1 MITHDDYQWLFRKAP
16 VMATSIAENGTYLDV
31 NDAMLLRLG
40 YARGDM
46 VGHSPEEFAT
56 PECAERIRKELRPAL
71 RRTGKLESKPI
82 SFITRSG
89 EVVDCVTDAL
99 VEFNRAGEYL
109 RTVALYSEIS
119 DQARANFKYRTLYRS
134 TPAMLHTVDGNGM
147 IVTVTDHW
155 LNKLGFTRD
164 EVVGKPITDFFSL
177 RDRKFYADGGMQELI
192 SDGDFSNLERQML
205 AKDGTVLDLLMS
217 AISHRDD
224 AGDVD
229 RMLVASKDVTE
240 WRRAERELRRTLAE
254 NARLREE
261 LERERDYLRE
271 EVNVAMN
278 FGRMIGTSSALQKML
293 RRVEAVAETP
303 ASVLVQGESGVG
315 KELVAHAIHMQS
327 PRADGPLV
335 KVNCAS
341 IPKELFESEFFGH
354 VKGAFT
360 GAHRD
365 RIGRFQLADGGTIF
379 LDEVGEIPHELQG
392 KLLRVLQE
400 SEFER
405 VGDDVTRSVD
415 VRVIAATNRDLEQLI
430 VQGDFREDLFY
441 RLSVFPVD
449 VPPLRERGE
458 DIVQLAQ
465 YFLEQTCNDFGRD
478 SLTLTRA
485 QTANLRAYDWPGNVR
500 ELKNVI
506 ERAVILST
514 GKVLR
519 LDLSMPGLKVDS
531 HEMAVT
537 AANNDEV
544 LTETDM
550 REFQK
555 SNTIRALNRANW
567 KVSGKGGAA
576 ELLGVRPTTLADR
589 VRTLRI
595 KKPVR
600 RARDRSAT

>member
-1 MITHDDYQWLFRKAP
+1 MLTQDDYQWLFRKSPA
-16 VMATSIAENGTYLDV
+16 MATSIAEDGVYLDV
-31 NDAMLLRLG
+31 NDTMLERLG
-40 YARGDM
+40 FERDEM
-46 VGHSPEEFAT
+46 VGRSPEEFTT
-56 PECAERIRKELRPAL
+56 PESAARVRDELRPVL
-71 RRTGKLESKPI
+71 RRTGKLENKPI
-82 SFITRSG
+82 SFVTKSG
-89 EVVDCVTDAL
+89 DIVDCLSNAI
-99 VEFNRAGEYL
+99 VEYDREGEFL
-109 RTVALYSEIS
+109 RTVAMYSEIS
-119 DQARANFKYRTLYRS
+119 DQARANFKYRTLYRA
-134 TPAMLHTVDGNGM
+134 TPAMLHTVDGDGL

-155 LNKLGFTRD
+155 LQKLGYKRE
-164 EVVGKPITDFFSL
+164 EVIGRPITDFFSARDSKYYAGNRL
-177 RDRKFYADGGMQELI
+177 RDLI
-192 SDGDFSNLERQML
+192 SDGDFNNLERQML
-205 AKDGTVLDLLMS
+205 AKDGTVLDLVMS
-217 AISHRDD
+217 AISDRNED
-224 AGDVD
+224 GNVD
-229 RMLVASKDVTE
+229 RMLVASKDITE
-240 WRRAERELRRTLAE
+240 RRRAERELRRTLAE

-278 FGRMIGTSSALQKML
+278 FGRIVGTSPALRRMMK
-293 RRVEAVAETP
+293 RVEAVAETP
-303 ASVLVQGESGVG
+303 ATVLVEGESGVG
-315 KELVAHAIHMQS
+315 KELVAHAIHVHS

-354 VKGAFT
+354 VKGAYT

-379 LDEVGEIPHELQG
+379 LDEVGEIPMELQG

-415 VRVIAATNRDLEQLI
+415 VRVIAATNRNLEKLI
-430 VQGDFREDLFY
+430 VDGEFREDLFY
-441 RLSVFPVD
+441 RLSVFPVE

-465 YFLEQTCNDFGRD
+465 HFLEQTCTDFGRTG
-478 SLTLTRA
+478 LTLTRA

-519 LDLSMPGLKVDS
+519 LDLSMPGLKLDAAGDAGA
-531 HEMAVT
+531 EAAV
-537 AANNDEV
+537 ASDEV
-544 LTETDM
+544 LTEKDM

-555 SNTIRALNRANW
+555 SNTVKALKQANW
-567 KVSGKGGAA
+567 KVSGTGGAA

-589 VRTLRI
+589 VRTYKI
-595 KKPVR
+595 KRPER
-600 RARDRSAT
+600 E

>member
-1 MITHDDYQWLFRKAP
+1 MITQDDYQWLFRRSPA
-16 VMATSIAENGTYLDV
+16 MATFIAEDGAYVDV
-31 NDAMLLRLG
+31 NDTMLERLG
-40 YARGDM
+40 YDRADM
-46 VGHSPEEFAT
+46 VGHNPEEFTT
-56 PECAERIRKELRPAL
+56 PESAARVRDELRPAL
-71 RRTGKLESKPI
+71 RRTGKLENKPI
-82 SFITRSG
+82 SFVTKSG
-89 EVVDCVTDAL
+89 DVVDCVSNAIIEYDREG
-99 VEFNRAGEYL
+99 EFL
-109 RTVALYSEIS
+109 RTVAMYSEIS
-119 DQARANFKYRTLYRS
+119 DQARANFKYRTLYRA
-134 TPAMLHTVDGNGM
+134 TPAMLHTVDGDGL

-155 LNKLGFTRD
+155 LQKLGYRRE
-164 EVVGKPITDFFSL
+164 EVIGRPITDFFSL
-177 RDRKFYADGGMQELI
+177 RDRKAYADGRMRELI
-192 SDGDFSNLERQML
+192 SGGDFNNLERQML
-205 AKDGTVLDLLMS
+205 AKDGTVLDLVMS
-217 AISHRDD
+217 AISHRDED
-224 AGDVD
+224 QHVD
-229 RMLVASKDVTE
+229 RMLVASKDLTQR
-240 WRRAERELRRTLAE
+240 RRAERELRRTLGE

-278 FGRMIGTSSALQKML
+278 FGRIVGTSPALRRMMK
-293 RRVEAVAETP
+293 RVEAVAETP

-315 KELVAHAIHMQS
+315 KELVAHAIHVHS
-327 PRADGPLV
+327 SRTDGPLV

-379 LDEVGEIPHELQG
+379 LDEVGEIPLELQG

-405 VGDDVTRSVD
+405 VGDDVTRRVD
-415 VRVIAATNRDLEQLI
+415 VRVIAATNRNLEQLI
-430 VQGDFREDLFY
+430 VDGEFREDLFY

-465 YFLEQTCNDFGRD
+465 HFLEQTCQDFGRAV
-478 SLTLTRA
+478 LTLTRA
-485 QTANLRAYDWPGNVR
+485 QTANLRAYSWPGNVR

-519 LDLSMPGLKVDS
+519 LDLSMPGLKVEIDEVAS
-531 HEMAVT
+531 
-537 AANNDEV
+537 AATTNDEV
-544 LTETDM
+544 LSEKDM

-555 SNTIRALNRANW
+555 NNIVKALKQTNW
-567 KVSGKGGAA
+567 KVSGVGGAA

-589 VRTLRI
+589 IRTLKI
-595 KKPVR
+595 KKPGR
-600 RARDRSAT
+600 R

>member
-1 MITHDDYQWLFRKAP
+1 
-16 VMATSIAENGTYLDV
+16 MATSISEDGVYLDV
-31 NDAMLLRLG
+31 NDTMLERLG
-40 YARGDM
+40 YEREEM
-46 VGHSPEEFAT
+46 VGRSPEQFTT
-56 PECAERIRKELRPAL
+56 PDSAARVRDELRPAL
-71 RRTGKLESKPI
+71 RRTGKLENKPI
-82 SFITRSG
+82 SFVTRSG
-89 EVVDCVTDAL
+89 DVVDCLTNAII
-99 VEFNRAGEYL
+99 EYDHEGQFM
-109 RTVALYSEIS
+109 RTVAMYAEIS
-119 DQARANFKYRTLYRS
+119 DQARANFKYRTLYRA
-134 TPAMLHTVDGNGM
+134 TPAMLHTVDGDGL

-155 LNKLGFTRD
+155 LQKLGYQRE
-164 EVVGKPITDFFSL
+164 EVIGRPITDFFSI
-177 RDRKFYADGGMQELI
+177 RDRKFYADGRLKDLI
-192 SDGDFSNLERQML
+192 KSGEFNNLERQML
-205 AKDGTVLDLLMS
+205 AKDGTVLDLVMS
-217 AISHRDD
+217 AISHDD
-224 AGDVD
+224 DDGNVD

-240 WRRAERELRRTLAE
+240 RRRAERELRRTLSE

-278 FGRMIGTSSALQKML
+278 FGHIIGTSPALRRMMK
-293 RRVEAVAETP
+293 RVEAVAETP

-315 KELVAHAIHMQS
+315 KELVAHAIHVHS

-341 IPKELFESEFFGH
+341 ISKELFESEFFGH

-379 LDEVGEIPHELQG
+379 LDEVGEIPMELQG

-415 VRVIAATNRDLEQLI
+415 VRVIAATNRNLEQLI
-430 VQGDFREDLFY
+430 VDGKFREDLFY

-465 YFLEQTCNDFGRD
+465 HFLEQTCKDFGRAP
-478 SLTLTRA
+478 LTLTRA
-485 QTANLRAYDWPGNVR
+485 QTANLRAYNWPGNVR

-519 LDLSMPGLKVDS
+519 LDLSMPGLKIDIDAIAETS
-531 HEMAVT
+531 IAS
-537 AANNDEV
+537 NEV
-544 LTETDM
+544 LTEKDM
-550 REFQK
+550 RDFQK
-555 SNTIRALNRANW
+555 NNIEKALEQSNW
-567 KVSGKGGAA
+567 KVSGIGGAA

-589 VRTLRI
+589 IRTLKI
-595 KKPVR
+595 LKPV
-600 RARDRSAT
+600 AQ